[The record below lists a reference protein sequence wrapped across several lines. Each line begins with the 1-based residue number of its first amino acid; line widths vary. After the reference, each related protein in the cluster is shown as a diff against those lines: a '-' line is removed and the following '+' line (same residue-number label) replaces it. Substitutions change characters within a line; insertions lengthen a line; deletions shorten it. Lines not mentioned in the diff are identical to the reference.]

1 MNIVIDARTMGS
13 RPSGIGIYLFNF
25 LKEMI
30 KNPNYHIILLTDVA
44 TSDEI
49 RYMREQGIEIRE
61 YGKVVYRSVAVFCY
75 FDFVKRELRKI
86 SPDLFWEPN
95 NLIPANL
102 TGYQGKIMVTVHDV
116 FPMTQKEYFSLK
128 YILYFKMMLKKTV
141 RMTDMILYNS
151 VETKNSVNQYFPISK
166 KKKEFVGYI
175 PFEKKKPDDA
185 GQAKVKESKEPF
197 FLYVGN
203 LEARKGVDLIFPA
216 YEKYRRLGGTKRL
229 VLAGKSREKEIDRMM
244 EHALACVDG
253 IEYAGY
259 VTDEKK
265 NELMQQCDCFLFPS
279 RAEGF
284 GMAVLEAMQYH
295 KPIIVSDL
303 PIFGEIVGD
312 CLNYFE
318 MDKTVEQQS
327 DHLAKVMTEYHEKV
341 DGEQYEQVLHR
352 YEPNVLNEKLTRFL
366 DENVQ

>member
-30 KNPNYHIILLTDVA
+30 KNPNYHITLLTDVA
-44 TSDEI
+44 TSGEI
-49 RYMREQGIEIRE
+49 RYMKEHGIEVRE

-86 SPDLFWEPN
+86 APDLFWEPN
-95 NLIPANL
+95 NLIPAKL

-116 FPMTQKEYFSLK
+116 FPMTQKDYFSIK

-151 VETKNSVNQYFPISK
+151 VETQNCVNHFFPISK

-175 PFEKKKPDDA
+175 PFEKKNPHGA
-185 GQAKVKESKEPF
+185 EPVKEGEEPF

-216 YEKYRRLGGTKRL
+216 YEKYRRMGGTKRL
-229 VLAGKSREKEIDRMM
+229 ILAGKSREEEIDRMM
-244 EHALACVDG
+244 ERALDSVDG

-259 VTDEKK
+259 VTEEKK

-284 GMAVLEAMQYH
+284 GMAVLEAMRYH
-295 KPIIVSDL
+295 KPIIASDL

-318 MDKTVEQQS
+318 MDGTAEQQA
-327 DHLAKVMTEYHEKV
+327 DHLAKAMTEYQEKV
-341 DGEQYEQVLHR
+341 DGKQYEQVLLR
-352 YEPNVLNEKLTRFL
+352 YEPDVLNEKLTRFL
-366 DENVQ
+366 EGNIQ